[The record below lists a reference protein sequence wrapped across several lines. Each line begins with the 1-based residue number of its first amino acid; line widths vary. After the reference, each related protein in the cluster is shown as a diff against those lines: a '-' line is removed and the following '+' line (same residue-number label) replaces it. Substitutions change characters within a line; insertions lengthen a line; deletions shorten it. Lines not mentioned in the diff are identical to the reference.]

1 MDEMVTVGAF
11 QEQLLNL
18 SNPLAALD
26 LPLLD
31 AHGATLAS
39 DLLVDEKPVIRS
51 GQLIDSTQIALA
63 ASLGL
68 DRLPCRPHPRVVIIS
83 AGDDLVEPGS
93 KLADADDEF
102 ESNSWFLTT
111 FAREVGAHAFR
122 VHTIP
127 ETAEQLKLIIED
139 QLVRADLIVISGESK
154 DESFDL
160 ITSVIST
167 LGEIQI
173 VTPKLAESSKHSFG
187 LIGPD
192 KTPVVTLPGDPI
204 AAYISFELLIRPM
217 IRTMLGTATIHRPSV
232 KAKLEKALSSSGG
245 MRSYVRAILSE
256 DGKSVVPLS
265 SQDEQATLSDANC
278 FIAVPEGETNL
289 SAGAQVTVVILERRY
304 L

>member
-1 MDEMVTVGAF
+1 MDEMVAVEAL

-18 SNPLAALD
+18 SKPLAALD

-39 DLLVDEKPVIRS
+39 DLLVDEIPVIRS

-93 KLADADDEF
+93 KLADAEDEF

-127 ETAEQLKLIIED
+127 ETAEQLKLVIED

-154 DESFDL
+154 DDSFDL

-167 LGEIQI
+167 LGEIKI
-173 VTPKLAESSKHSFG
+173 VTPNLAESSKHSFG

-192 KTPVVTLPGDPI
+192 KTPVVVLPGDPI
-204 AAYISFELLIRPM
+204 SNFLSAELFIGPMIKKMLTGVNKESQSKKVKLTKSITSPSGKVSYIRGDLNADGQVSPLVDQESLITLSKANCLIR
-217 IRTMLGTATIHRPSV
+217 IGEKEERLNSGDLVNIV
-232 KAKLEKALSSSGG
+232 KLN
-245 MRSYVRAILSE
+245 
-256 DGKSVVPLS
+256 
-265 SQDEQATLSDANC
+265 QDR
-278 FIAVPEGETNL
+278 F
-289 SAGAQVTVVILERRY
+289 
-304 L
+304 

>member
-93 KLADADDEF
+93 KLADTDDEF

-127 ETAEQLKLIIED
+127 ETADQLKLIIED

-192 KTPVVTLPGDPI
+192 KTPVVVLPGDPI
-204 AAYISFELLIRPM
+204 SNFLSAELFIKPM
-217 IRTMLGTATIHRPSV
+217 ITKMLTGVNTDKPNKKV
-232 KAKLEKALSSSGG
+232 KLT
-245 MRSYVRAILSE
+245 
-256 DGKSVVPLS
+256 KSVTSPSGVASYIRGELNADGQVSPLADQES
-265 SQDEQATLSDANC
+265 LMTLSKANC
-278 FIAVPEGETNL
+278 LITLGEKEEKLN
-289 SAGAQVTVVILERRY
+289 SGDSVNILKLNQDRS
-304 L
+304 

>member
-18 SNPLAALD
+18 SKPLAALD

-192 KTPVVTLPGDPI
+192 KTPVVVLPGDPI
-204 AAYISFELLIRPM
+204 SNFLSAELFIRPM
-217 IRTMLGTATIHRPSV
+217 ITKMLTGVNTDKPNKKV
-232 KAKLEKALSSSGG
+232 KLT
-245 MRSYVRAILSE
+245 
-256 DGKSVVPLS
+256 KSVTSPSGVAAYIRGELNADGQVSPLADQES
-265 SQDEQATLSDANC
+265 LMTLSKANC
-278 FIAVPEGETNL
+278 LITLGEKEEKLN
-289 SAGAQVTVVILERRY
+289 SGDSVNILKLNQDRR
-304 L
+304 

>member
-18 SNPLAALD
+18 SKPLAALD

-127 ETAEQLKLIIED
+127 ETAEQLKLVIED

-173 VTPKLAESSKHSFG
+173 VTPKLAGSSKHSFG

-192 KTPVVTLPGDPI
+192 RTPVVVLPGDPI
-204 AAYISFELLIRPM
+204 SNFLSAELFIRPM
-217 IRTMLGTATIHRPSV
+217 ITKMLTGVNTDKPNKKVKLTKSVTSPSGV
-232 KAKLEKALSSSGG
+232 A
-245 MRSYVRAILSE
+245 SYVRGELNA
-256 DGKSVVPLS
+256 DGQVSPLADQES
-265 SQDEQATLSDANC
+265 LMTLSKANC
-278 FIAVPEGETNL
+278 LITLGEKEEELN
-289 SAGAQVTVVILERRY
+289 SGDSVNILKLNQDRR
-304 L
+304 

>member
-1 MDEMVTVGAF
+1 MDEMLTVGAF

-18 SNPLAALD
+18 SKPLAALD

-127 ETAEQLKLIIED
+127 ETAEQLKLVIED

-192 KTPVVTLPGDPI
+192 RTPVVVLPGDPI
-204 AAYISFELLIRPM
+204 SNFLSAELFIRPM
-217 IRTMLGTATIHRPSV
+217 ITKMLTGVNTDKPNKKV
-232 KAKLEKALSSSGG
+232 KLT
-245 MRSYVRAILSE
+245 
-256 DGKSVVPLS
+256 KSVSSPSGVASYIRGELNAEGQVSPLADQES
-265 SQDEQATLSDANC
+265 LMTLSKANC
-278 FIAVPEGETNL
+278 LITLGEKEEKLN
-289 SAGAQVTVVILERRY
+289 SGDSVNILKLNQDRR
-304 L
+304 

>member
-18 SNPLAALD
+18 SKPLAALD

-93 KLADADDEF
+93 KLADTDDEF

-127 ETAEQLKLIIED
+127 ETADQLKLIIED

-192 KTPVVTLPGDPI
+192 KTPVVVLPGDPI
-204 AAYISFELLIRPM
+204 SNFLSAELFIKPM
-217 IRTMLGTATIHRPSV
+217 ITKMLTGVNTDKPNKKV
-232 KAKLEKALSSSGG
+232 KLT
-245 MRSYVRAILSE
+245 
-256 DGKSVVPLS
+256 KSVTSPSGVASYIRGELNADGQVSPLADQES
-265 SQDEQATLSDANC
+265 LMTLSKANC
-278 FIAVPEGETNL
+278 LITLGEKEEKLNSGDSVNIIHL
-289 SAGAQVTVVILERRY
+289 NQDRR
-304 L
+304 

>member
-18 SNPLAALD
+18 SKPLAALD

-127 ETAEQLKLIIED
+127 ETAEQLKLVIED

-192 KTPVVTLPGDPI
+192 RTPVVVLPGDPI
-204 AAYISFELLIRPM
+204 SNFLSAELFIRPM
-217 IRTMLGTATIHRPSV
+217 ITKMLTGVNTDKPNKKV
-232 KAKLEKALSSSGG
+232 KLT
-245 MRSYVRAILSE
+245 
-256 DGKSVVPLS
+256 KSVTSPAGVASYIRGELNADGQVSPLADQES
-265 SQDEQATLSDANC
+265 LMTLSKANC
-278 FIAVPEGETNL
+278 LITLGEKEEKLN
-289 SAGAQVTVVILERRY
+289 SGDSVNILKLNQDRR
-304 L
+304 

>member
-18 SNPLAALD
+18 SKPLAALD

-127 ETAEQLKLIIED
+127 ETAEQLKLVIED

-192 KTPVVTLPGDPI
+192 KAPVVVLPGDPI
-204 AAYISFELLIRPM
+204 SNFLSAELFIRPM
-217 IRTMLGTATIHRPSV
+217 ITKMLTGVNTDKPNKKV
-232 KAKLEKALSSSGG
+232 KLT
-245 MRSYVRAILSE
+245 
-256 DGKSVVPLS
+256 KSVTSPSGVASYIRGELNADGQVSPLADQES
-265 SQDEQATLSDANC
+265 LMTLSKANC
-278 FIAVPEGETNL
+278 LITLGEKEEKLN
-289 SAGAQVTVVILERRY
+289 SGDSVNILKLNQDRR
-304 L
+304 

>member
-18 SNPLAALD
+18 SKPLAALD

-127 ETAEQLKLIIED
+127 ETAEQLKLVIED

-167 LGEIQI
+167 LSEIQI

-192 KTPVVTLPGDPI
+192 KTPVVVLPGDPI
-204 AAYISFELLIRPM
+204 SNFLSAELFIRPM
-217 IRTMLGTATIHRPSV
+217 ITKMLTGVNTDKPNKKV
-232 KAKLEKALSSSGG
+232 KLT
-245 MRSYVRAILSE
+245 
-256 DGKSVVPLS
+256 KSVTSPSGVASYIRGELNAEGQVSPLADQES
-265 SQDEQATLSDANC
+265 LMTLSKANC
-278 FIAVPEGETNL
+278 LITLGEKEEKLN
-289 SAGAQVTVVILERRY
+289 SGDSVNILKLNQDRR
-304 L
+304 

>member
-1 MDEMVTVGAF
+1 MDEMLTVGAF

-18 SNPLAALD
+18 SKPLAALD

-127 ETAEQLKLIIED
+127 ETAEQLKLVIED

-192 KTPVVTLPGDPI
+192 RTPVVVLPGDPI
-204 AAYISFELLIRPM
+204 SNFLSAELFIRPM
-217 IRTMLGTATIHRPSV
+217 ITKMLTGVNTDKPNKKVKLTKSVTSPSGV
-232 KAKLEKALSSSGG
+232 A
-245 MRSYVRAILSE
+245 SYVRGELNA
-256 DGKSVVPLS
+256 DGQVSPLADQES
-265 SQDEQATLSDANC
+265 LMTLSKANC
-278 FIAVPEGETNL
+278 LITLGEKEEKLNSGDSVNIIRL
-289 SAGAQVTVVILERRY
+289 NQDRR
-304 L
+304 

>member
-18 SNPLAALD
+18 SKPLAALD

-127 ETAEQLKLIIED
+127 ETAEQLKLVIED

-192 KTPVVTLPGDPI
+192 KTPVVVLPGDPI
-204 AAYISFELLIRPM
+204 SNFLSAELFIRPM
-217 IRTMLGTATIHRPSV
+217 ITKMLTGVNTDKPNKKV
-232 KAKLEKALSSSGG
+232 KLT
-245 MRSYVRAILSE
+245 
-256 DGKSVVPLS
+256 KSVTSPAGVASYIRGELNADGQVSPLADQES
-265 SQDEQATLSDANC
+265 LMTLSKANC
-278 FIAVPEGETNL
+278 LITLGEKEEKLNSGDL
-289 SAGAQVTVVILERRY
+289 VNILKLNQDIR
-304 L
+304 

>member
-1 MDEMVTVGAF
+1 MDEMVAVEAL

-18 SNPLAALD
+18 SKPLAALD

-39 DLLVDEKPVIRS
+39 DLLVDEIPVIRS

-93 KLADADDEF
+93 KLADAEDEF

-127 ETAEQLKLIIED
+127 ETAEQLKLVIED

-173 VTPKLAESSKHSFG
+173 VTPNLAESSKHSFG

-192 KTPVVTLPGDPI
+192 RTPVVVLPGDPI
-204 AAYISFELLIRPM
+204 SNFLSAELFIGPMIKKMLTGVNKESQIKKVKLTKSITSPSGKVSYIRGDLNADGQVSPLADQESLITLSKANCLIR
-217 IRTMLGTATIHRPSV
+217 LG
-232 KAKLEKALSSSGG
+232 EKEEKLSSGDL
-245 MRSYVRAILSE
+245 VNIVKLN
-256 DGKSVVPLS
+256 
-265 SQDEQATLSDANC
+265 QDR
-278 FIAVPEGETNL
+278 F
-289 SAGAQVTVVILERRY
+289 
-304 L
+304 

>member
-18 SNPLAALD
+18 SKPLAALD

-127 ETAEQLKLIIED
+127 ETAEQLKLVIED

-192 KTPVVTLPGDPI
+192 KTPVVVLPGDPI
-204 AAYISFELLIRPM
+204 SNFLSAELFIRPM
-217 IRTMLGTATIHRPSV
+217 ITKMLTGVNTDKPNKKV
-232 KAKLEKALSSSGG
+232 KLT
-245 MRSYVRAILSE
+245 
-256 DGKSVVPLS
+256 KSVSSPSGVVSYIRGELNADGQVSPLADQES
-265 SQDEQATLSDANC
+265 LMTLSKANC
-278 FIAVPEGETNL
+278 LITLGEKEEKLN
-289 SAGAQVTVVILERRY
+289 SGDSVNILKLNQDRR
-304 L
+304 

>member
-18 SNPLAALD
+18 SKPLAALA

-127 ETAEQLKLIIED
+127 ETAEQLKLVIED

-192 KTPVVTLPGDPI
+192 KTPVVVLPGDPI
-204 AAYISFELLIRPM
+204 SNFLSAELFIRPM
-217 IRTMLGTATIHRPSV
+217 ITKMLTGVNTDKPNKKV
-232 KAKLEKALSSSGG
+232 KLT
-245 MRSYVRAILSE
+245 
-256 DGKSVVPLS
+256 KSVTSPSGVASYIRGELNAEGQVSPLADQES
-265 SQDEQATLSDANC
+265 LMTLSKANC
-278 FIAVPEGETNL
+278 LITLGEKEEKLN
-289 SAGAQVTVVILERRY
+289 SGDSVNILKLNQDRR
-304 L
+304 

>member
-1 MDEMVTVGAF
+1 MDEMVAVEAL

-18 SNPLAALD
+18 SKPLAALD

-39 DLLVDEKPVIRS
+39 DLLVDEIPVIRS
-51 GQLIDSTQIALA
+51 GHFIDSTQIALA

-93 KLADADDEF
+93 KLADAEDEF

-127 ETAEQLKLIIED
+127 ETAEQLKLVIED

-154 DESFDL
+154 DDSFDL

-167 LGEIQI
+167 LGEIKI
-173 VTPKLAESSKHSFG
+173 VTPNLAESSKHSFG

-192 KTPVVTLPGDPI
+192 KTPVVVLPGDPI
-204 AAYISFELLIRPM
+204 SNFLSAELFIGPMIKKMLTGVNKENQSKKVKLTKSITSPSGKVSYIRGDLNADGQVSPLVDQESLITLSKANCLIR
-217 IRTMLGTATIHRPSV
+217 IGEKEEKLNSGDLVNIV
-232 KAKLEKALSSSGG
+232 KLN
-245 MRSYVRAILSE
+245 
-256 DGKSVVPLS
+256 
-265 SQDEQATLSDANC
+265 QDR
-278 FIAVPEGETNL
+278 F
-289 SAGAQVTVVILERRY
+289 
-304 L
+304 

>member
-18 SNPLAALD
+18 SKPLAALD

-127 ETAEQLKLIIED
+127 ETAEQLKLVIED

-192 KTPVVTLPGDPI
+192 KTPVVVLPGDPI
-204 AAYISFELLIRPM
+204 SNFLSAELFIRPM
-217 IRTMLGTATIHRPSV
+217 ITKMLTGVNTDKPNKKV
-232 KAKLEKALSSSGG
+232 KLT
-245 MRSYVRAILSE
+245 
-256 DGKSVVPLS
+256 KSVTSPSGLAAYITGELNADGQVSPLADQES
-265 SQDEQATLSDANC
+265 LMTLSKANC
-278 FIAVPEGETNL
+278 LITLGEKEEKLN
-289 SAGAQVTVVILERRY
+289 SGDSVNILKLTQHRR
-304 L
+304 

>member
-1 MDEMVTVGAF
+1 MDEMLTVGAF

-18 SNPLAALD
+18 SKPLAALD

-127 ETAEQLKLIIED
+127 ETAEQLKLVIED

-192 KTPVVTLPGDPI
+192 KTPVVVLPGDPI
-204 AAYISFELLIRPM
+204 SNFLSAELFIRPM
-217 IRTMLGTATIHRPSV
+217 ITKMLTGVNTDKPNKKV
-232 KAKLEKALSSSGG
+232 KLT
-245 MRSYVRAILSE
+245 
-256 DGKSVVPLS
+256 KSVTSPSGVAAYIRGELNADGQVSPLADQES
-265 SQDEQATLSDANC
+265 LMTLSKANC
-278 FIAVPEGETNL
+278 LITLGEKEEKLN
-289 SAGAQVTVVILERRY
+289 SGDSVNILKLNQDRR
-304 L
+304 

>member
-18 SNPLAALD
+18 SKPLAALD

-51 GQLIDSTQIALA
+51 GKLIDSTQIALA

-127 ETAEQLKLIIED
+127 ETAEQLKLVIED

-192 KTPVVTLPGDPI
+192 KTPVVVLPGDPI
-204 AAYISFELLIRPM
+204 SNFLSAELFIRPM
-217 IRTMLGTATIHRPSV
+217 ITKMLTGVSTDKPNKKVT
-232 KAKLEKALSSSGG
+232 LT
-245 MRSYVRAILSE
+245 
-256 DGKSVVPLS
+256 KSVTSPSGVASYIRGELNADGQVSPLANQES
-265 SQDEQATLSDANC
+265 LMTLSKANC
-278 FIAVPEGETNL
+278 LITLGEKEEKLN
-289 SAGAQVTVVILERRY
+289 SGDSVNILKLNQDRR
-304 L
+304 

>member
-1 MDEMVTVGAF
+1 MDEIVTVGAF

-18 SNPLAALD
+18 SKPLAALD

-127 ETAEQLKLIIED
+127 ETAEQLKLVIED

-192 KTPVVTLPGDPI
+192 KTPVVVLPGDPI
-204 AAYISFELLIRPM
+204 SNFLSAELFIRPM
-217 IRTMLGTATIHRPSV
+217 ITKMLTGVSTDKPNKKVKLTESVTSPSGV
-232 KAKLEKALSSSGG
+232 A
-245 MRSYVRAILSE
+245 SYIRGELNA
-256 DGKSVVPLS
+256 DGQVSPLANQES
-265 SQDEQATLSDANC
+265 LMTLSKANC
-278 FIAVPEGETNL
+278 LITLGENVEKL
-289 SAGAQVTVVILERRY
+289 NSGDSVNILKLNQDRR
-304 L
+304 

>member
-18 SNPLAALD
+18 SKPLAALD

-39 DLLVDEKPVIRS
+39 DLLVDEKPVIRN

-127 ETAEQLKLIIED
+127 ETAEQLKLVIED

-173 VTPKLAESSKHSFG
+173 VTPKLSESSKHSFG

-192 KTPVVTLPGDPI
+192 KTPVVVLPGDPI
-204 AAYISFELLIRPM
+204 SNFLSAELFIRPM
-217 IRTMLGTATIHRPSV
+217 ITKMLTGVNTDKPNKKV
-232 KAKLEKALSSSGG
+232 KLT
-245 MRSYVRAILSE
+245 
-256 DGKSVVPLS
+256 KSVTSPSGVASYIRGELNADGQVSPLADQES
-265 SQDEQATLSDANC
+265 LMTLSKANC
-278 FIAVPEGETNL
+278 LITLGEKEEKLNSGDSVNIIKL
-289 SAGAQVTVVILERRY
+289 NQDRR
-304 L
+304 

>member
-1 MDEMVTVGAF
+1 MDEMVAVEAL

-18 SNPLAALD
+18 SKPLAALD

-39 DLLVDEKPVIRS
+39 DLLVDEIPVIRS

-93 KLADADDEF
+93 KLADAEDEF

-127 ETAEQLKLIIED
+127 ETAEQLKLVIED

-154 DESFDL
+154 DDSFYL

-167 LGEIQI
+167 LGEIKI
-173 VTPKLAESSKHSFG
+173 VTPNLAESSKHSFG

-192 KTPVVTLPGDPI
+192 KTPVVVLPGDPI
-204 AAYISFELLIRPM
+204 SNFLSAELFIGPMIKKMLTGVNKESQSKKVKLTKSITSPSGKVSYIRGDLNADGQVSPLVDQESLITLSKANCLIR
-217 IRTMLGTATIHRPSV
+217 IGEKEEKLNSGDLVNIV
-232 KAKLEKALSSSGG
+232 KLN
-245 MRSYVRAILSE
+245 
-256 DGKSVVPLS
+256 
-265 SQDEQATLSDANC
+265 QDR
-278 FIAVPEGETNL
+278 F
-289 SAGAQVTVVILERRY
+289 
-304 L
+304 

>member
-93 KLADADDEF
+93 KLADTDDEF

-127 ETAEQLKLIIED
+127 ETADQLKLIIED

-192 KTPVVTLPGDPI
+192 KTPVVVLPGDPI
-204 AAYISFELLIRPM
+204 SNFLSAELFIKPM
-217 IRTMLGTATIHRPSV
+217 ITKMLTGVNIDKPNKKV
-232 KAKLEKALSSSGG
+232 KLT
-245 MRSYVRAILSE
+245 
-256 DGKSVVPLS
+256 KSVTSPSGVASYIRGELNADGQVSPLADQES
-265 SQDEQATLSDANC
+265 LMTLSKANC
-278 FIAVPEGETNL
+278 LITLGEKDEKLNSGDSVNIIHL
-289 SAGAQVTVVILERRY
+289 NQDRR
-304 L
+304 

>member
-18 SNPLAALD
+18 SKPLTALD

-127 ETAEQLKLIIED
+127 ETAEQLKLVIED

-173 VTPKLAESSKHSFG
+173 FTPKLAESSKHSFG

-192 KTPVVTLPGDPI
+192 KTPVVVLPGDPI
-204 AAYISFELLIRPM
+204 SNFLSSELFIRPM
-217 IRTMLGTATIHRPSV
+217 ITKMLTGVNTDKPNKKV
-232 KAKLEKALSSSGG
+232 KLT
-245 MRSYVRAILSE
+245 
-256 DGKSVVPLS
+256 KSVTSPSGVASYIRGELNADGQVSPLADQES
-265 SQDEQATLSDANC
+265 LMTLSKANC
-278 FIAVPEGETNL
+278 LITLGEKEEKLN
-289 SAGAQVTVVILERRY
+289 SGDSVNILKLNQDRR
-304 L
+304 

>member
-18 SNPLAALD
+18 SKPLAALD

-127 ETAEQLKLIIED
+127 ETAEQLKLVIED
-139 QLVRADLIVISGESK
+139 ELVRADLIVISGESK

-160 ITSVIST
+160 ITAVIST

-192 KTPVVTLPGDPI
+192 KTPVVVLPGDPI
-204 AAYISFELLIRPM
+204 SNFLSAELFIRPM
-217 IRTMLGTATIHRPSV
+217 ITKMLTGVNTDKPNKKV
-232 KAKLEKALSSSGG
+232 KLT
-245 MRSYVRAILSE
+245 
-256 DGKSVVPLS
+256 KSVTSPSGVASYIRGELNAEGQVSPLADQES
-265 SQDEQATLSDANC
+265 LMTLSKANC
-278 FIAVPEGETNL
+278 LITLGEKEEKLN
-289 SAGAQVTVVILERRY
+289 SGDSVNILKLNQDRR
-304 L
+304 

>member
-18 SNPLAALD
+18 SKPLAALD

-127 ETAEQLKLIIED
+127 ETAEQLKLVIED

-192 KTPVVTLPGDPI
+192 KTPVVVLPGDPI
-204 AAYISFELLIRPM
+204 SNFLSAELFIRPM
-217 IRTMLGTATIHRPSV
+217 ITKMLTGVNTNKPNKKV
-232 KAKLEKALSSSGG
+232 KLT
-245 MRSYVRAILSE
+245 
-256 DGKSVVPLS
+256 KSVTSPSGVASFIRGELNADGQVSPLADQES
-265 SQDEQATLSDANC
+265 LMTLSKANC
-278 FIAVPEGETNL
+278 LITLGEKEEKLN
-289 SAGAQVTVVILERRY
+289 SGDSVNILKLNQDRR
-304 L
+304 

>member
-18 SNPLAALD
+18 SKPLTALD

-127 ETAEQLKLIIED
+127 ETAEQLKLVIED

-192 KTPVVTLPGDPI
+192 KTPVVVLPGDPI
-204 AAYISFELLIRPM
+204 SNFLSAELFIRPM
-217 IRTMLGTATIHRPSV
+217 ITKMLTGVNTDKPNKKV
-232 KAKLEKALSSSGG
+232 KLT
-245 MRSYVRAILSE
+245 
-256 DGKSVVPLS
+256 KSVTSPSGVVSYIRGELNADGQVSPLANQES
-265 SQDEQATLSDANC
+265 LMTLSKANC
-278 FIAVPEGETNL
+278 LITLGEKEEKLN
-289 SAGAQVTVVILERRY
+289 SGDSVNILKLNQDRR
-304 L
+304 

>member
-1 MDEMVTVGAF
+1 MDEMLTVGAF

-18 SNPLAALD
+18 SKPLAALD

-192 KTPVVTLPGDPI
+192 KTPVVVLPGDPI
-204 AAYISFELLIRPM
+204 SNFLSAELFIRPM
-217 IRTMLGTATIHRPSV
+217 ITKMLTGVNTDKPNKKV
-232 KAKLEKALSSSGG
+232 KLT
-245 MRSYVRAILSE
+245 
-256 DGKSVVPLS
+256 KSVSSPSGVASYIRGELNADGQVSPLAVQES
-265 SQDEQATLSDANC
+265 LMTLSKANC
-278 FIAVPEGETNL
+278 LITLGEKEEKLN
-289 SAGAQVTVVILERRY
+289 SGDSVNILKLNQDRR
-304 L
+304 

>member
-18 SNPLAALD
+18 SKPLAALD

-39 DLLVDEKPVIRS
+39 DLLVDEKPVIRN

-93 KLADADDEF
+93 KLADTDDEF

-127 ETAEQLKLIIED
+127 ETAEQLKLVIED

-192 KTPVVTLPGDPI
+192 KTPVVVLPGDPI
-204 AAYISFELLIRPM
+204 SNFLSAELFIRPM
-217 IRTMLGTATIHRPSV
+217 ITKMLTGVNTDKPNKKV
-232 KAKLEKALSSSGG
+232 KLT
-245 MRSYVRAILSE
+245 
-256 DGKSVVPLS
+256 KSVTSPAGVASYIRGELNADGQVSPLADQES
-265 SQDEQATLSDANC
+265 LMTLSKANC
-278 FIAVPEGETNL
+278 LITLGEKEEKLNSGDSVNIIRL
-289 SAGAQVTVVILERRY
+289 NQDRR
-304 L
+304 